1 MMRWPRPPAA
11 RKFRARLVVRRAEE
25 LPPPPPSPAPAT
37 AAEPASPERLAA
49 AGAAPPRAV
58 AVAAEVRWKGPR
70 ASALGSLRRA
80 AVRRNRT
87 REDAGAAW
95 EEEFESVVTLAAASQ
110 REGAAFHPW
119 ELAFCVFSVSVSSS
133 LDSLLLSAPDVHT
146 PHNNAANY
154 TVCVTRWL
162 RCSPVGYLHH
172 FPVVWLCPVEKSV
185 FRIWLFYFCST
196 YGVFRN
202 GKVIRSFWILVGL
215 DLKS

>member
-1 MMRWPRPPAA
+1 
-11 RKFRARLVVRRAEE
+11 
-25 LPPPPPSPAPAT
+25 
-37 AAEPASPERLAA
+37 
-49 AGAAPPRAV
+49 
-58 AVAAEVRWKGPR
+58 VRWKGPR

-215 DLKS
+215 GPEILMIWVPIPRSKQALRF

>member
-11 RKFRARLVVRRAEE
+11 RKFRVRLLVRRAEG
-25 LPPPPPSPAPAT
+25 LPPPSPSPSPSPSPAT
-37 AAEPASPERLAA
+37 AASPEREPP
-49 AGAAPPRAV
+49 GAAQPRA

-119 ELAFCVFSVSVSSS
+119 ELAFCVFSVSASSF
-133 LDSLLLSAPDVHT
+133 DSLLLSVLFIILITMHRT
-146 PHNNAANY
+146 IY
-154 TVCVTRWL
+154 TV
-162 RCSPVGYLHH
+162 HH
-172 FPVVWLCPVEKSV
+172 
-185 FRIWLFYFCST
+185 
-196 YGVFRN
+196 
-202 GKVIRSFWILVGL
+202 
-215 DLKS
+215 